1 MMSPPVYS
9 YIGDA
14 PLYFQRIEPNSPK
27 LCRLKKENMSRKF
40 FALSLLLVASLVL
53 GACAAPAPQA
63 TEVPVAVEPEVVEVE
78 VEVPADPGSLV
89 IYSGR
94 SESLVAPII
103 QQFADAT
110 GINVEVR
117 YGSTAEIAAALLEE
131 GANSP
136 ADIFYA
142 QDPGGLGAIEDA
154 GLLAPIPADTL
165 AKVAPG
171 FASPNGAWVGITAR
185 ARVVV
190 YNTGVLSPAD
200 LPADIR
206 DFTNPEWNGRLGL
219 APTNASFV
227 VMVTAMRQMWGE
239 ADTEAWLAG
248 IAANNPTYYSG
259 NGGVVTAV
267 GAGEVEVGFVNHY
280 YLYQFMAEQ
289 GESFPVRNHYLSN
302 GGPESLVMVSGA
314 GILANGANQDNA
326 QRFLDFMLST
336 VAQQYFASRTF
347 EYPLVE
353 GVATSSLLVP
363 LAEINGPD
371 ISLGSLSDVS
381 GSAALIEAAG
391 MVP

>member
-1 MMSPPVYS
+1 
-9 YIGDA
+9 
-14 PLYFQRIEPNSPK
+14 
-27 LCRLKKENMSRKF
+27 MSRTF
-40 FALSLLLVASLVL
+40 SVLNLLLVGGLLLA
-53 GACAAPAPQA
+53 ACAAPA
-63 TEVPVAVEPEVVEVE
+63 VPTAEPEAPAAPTSPEVVEVE

-103 QQFADAT
+103 QQFADVT

-117 YGSTAEIAAALLEE
+117 YGSTMEIAAALLEE

-142 QDPGGLGAIEDA
+142 QDPGGIGAIEDA

-171 FASPNGAWVGITAR
+171 FSSPNGAWVGITAR
-185 ARVVV
+185 ARIVV
-190 YNTGVLSPAD
+190 YNTDTLSPAD

-206 DFTNPEWNGRLGL
+206 GFTDPAWNGRVGL

-227 VMVTAMRQMWGE
+227 TMVTGMRQIWGE
-239 ADTEAWLAG
+239 DETRAWLEG
-248 IAANNPTYYSG
+248 VAANNPVYYSG

-267 GAGEVEVGFVNHY
+267 ASGEVEVGFVNHY
-280 YLYQFMAEQ
+280 YLYQFLAEQ
-289 GESFPVRNHYLSN
+289 GEGFAARNHYLNN
-302 GGPESLVMVSGA
+302 GGPDSLVMVSGA
-314 GILANGANQDNA
+314 GILANGANQANA
-326 QRFLDFMLST
+326 QRFLDFMLSA
-336 VAQQYFASRTF
+336 VAQQYFASRTY

-363 LAEINGPD
+363 LAELNIPD
-371 ISLGSLSDVS
+371 ISLGALSDMA
-381 GSAALIEAAG
+381 GTAAIIEEVG